1 MGALVLSLVCRVNR
15 TIERLKDRRQGER
28 VTRHSLVIHMEMD
41 FQTDLIIDCSVCL
54 YWSERLQA
62 IRTSSPYPSEAIGE
76 EKRLLAILREH
87 QVEGACVRRFPY
99 LTELATEMEENPDQL
114 VNASGLPRGN
124 CSLNSEVLKNEFEPT
139 ARPLGHPEDK
149 ARLTDN
155 AVGI

>member
-1 MGALVLSLVCRVNR
+1 MGALVLNLVCRVKR
-15 TIERLKDRRQGER
+15 TIERLQDRREGER

-114 VNASGLPRGN
+114 VASAA
-124 CSLNSEVLKNEFEPT
+124 ST
-139 ARPLGHPEDK
+139 AK
-149 ARLTDN
+149 F
-155 AVGI
+155 